1 MSDKID
7 NHELI
12 EVFYGETQELIDKMR
27 KDLLALD
34 EGRETASAILY
45 RLFRYA
51 HIIKSSAAIVGF
63 EDLGKVVR
71 ALEKIFKTASNEKF
85 IMTVDVISL
94 LSESVEACQ
103 KLLNEEEVVGYIKL
117 LERLN
122 SVLQP

>member
-34 EGRETASAILY
+34 KGQETASAILY
-45 RLFRYA
+45 RLFRYT
-51 HIIKSSAAIVGF
+51 HIIKSSSAIVGF
-63 EDLGKVVR
+63 KDLGKV
-71 ALEKIFKTASNEKF
+71 AQSLEKVFEAASNRRF
-85 IMTVDVISL
+85 VLTADVISL
-94 LSESVEACQ
+94 FSESIEACQ
-103 KLLNEEEVVGYIKL
+103 KLLNEEEVVGYSKL

-122 SVLQP
+122 SILQP

>member
-34 EGRETASAILY
+34 EGWETASAILY
-45 RLFRYA
+45 RLFRYT
-51 HIIKSSAAIVGF
+51 HIIKSSSAIVGL

-71 ALEKIFKTASNEKF
+71 VLEKIFKTASNERF
-85 IMTVDVISL
+85 IMTVGVISL

-103 KLLNEEEVVGYIKL
+103 QLLNEEEVVGYIKL

-122 SVLQP
+122 NVLKP